1 MEVSFIDLQ
10 FCIKVILQHKI
21 NQRWN
26 PLKYK
31 CPYIRQPWYLKE
43 LAIFLND
50 RIDFLLKTKIHIM
63 KLVRFEIFISLKQRP
78 SSDVIK
84 RLTKLKIFSFHGD
97 ISLIFNL

>member
-43 LAIFLND
+43 FAIFLND

-78 SSDVIK
+78 CYKDTSK
-84 RLTKLKIFSFHGD
+84 TENIFIPRRHIVNF
-97 ISLIFNL
+97 

>member
-43 LAIFLND
+43 FAIFLNVYGK
-50 RIDFLLKTKIHIM
+50 INAFLSAFP
-63 KLVRFEIFISLKQRP
+63 FEADDTFALRGS
-78 SSDVIK
+78 
-84 RLTKLKIFSFHGD
+84 
-97 ISLIFNL
+97 